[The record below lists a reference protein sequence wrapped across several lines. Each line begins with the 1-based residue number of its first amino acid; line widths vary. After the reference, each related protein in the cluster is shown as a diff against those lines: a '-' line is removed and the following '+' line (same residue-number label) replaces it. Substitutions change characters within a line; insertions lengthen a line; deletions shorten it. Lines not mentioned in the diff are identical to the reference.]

1 MGLHQD
7 SSRACNFQALNLQQ
21 IFENQDYLYVSEVP
35 IPSENFLK
43 TSNRDIEQPLRSIP
57 GSQDDLP
64 QARRKLLPKPSA
76 SPESLK

>member
-1 MGLHQD
+1 M
-7 SSRACNFQALNLQQ
+7 
-21 IFENQDYLYVSEVP
+21 YVSEVP

-43 TSNRDIEQPLRSIP
+43 TSNHDIEQPLRSIL

-64 QARRKLLPKPSA
+64 QAGRKLLPKPSA

>member
-1 MGLHQD
+1 M
-7 SSRACNFQALNLQQ
+7 
-21 IFENQDYLYVSEVP
+21 YVSEVP